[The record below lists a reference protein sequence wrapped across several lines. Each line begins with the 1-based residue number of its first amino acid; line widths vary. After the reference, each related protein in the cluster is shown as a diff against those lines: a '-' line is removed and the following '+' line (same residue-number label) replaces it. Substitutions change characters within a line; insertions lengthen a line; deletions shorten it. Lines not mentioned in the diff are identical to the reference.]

1 MPKSVKVKEIGK
13 EAARIINQNLS
24 EQDRKILEIE
34 HAVEK
39 LGKQFKKRGGY
50 NEIETFLKTLVK
62 KHKTGSLDTD
72 AMARVFS
79 AKGQQGLRELF
90 YPMIRGGKKMYEGLL
105 VSYASS
111 AFKRDIKG
119 LKDIGL
125 IKKTGAEK
133 LRESKGRVITKNQ
146 FKKMGITE
154 KAFAK
159 LTDKQQ
165 DKLYNTTF
173 FKNIELR
180 QAVKDMSYEQSIK
193 RKFGLDDAGLK
204 KAQKY
209 KTISG
214 LRKYLTKSL
223 NALEKKKEEERLAKE
238 QERKEKE
245 QAREQARLL
254 KQQEMLKKQQKREK
268 AKRAKAKSFET
279 LHTEVKREHIFET
292 LKTEYGMDDPEE
304 LKRFNKMGVRQ
315 RKAYLKDKYK
325 EKIEKEKKE
334 ELKNT
339 KGLNAAL
346 AEMAKK
352 LKSIK
357 SLTAV
362 GIASYLGS
370 KIFGS
375 IKEAHQQNVAD
386 YRAWGKAGLGFE
398 TGRMERT
405 GIRGSGAD
413 EGEYMSNLTAFRHW
427 KDLLNTPEGVAN
439 YTNNARFF
447 MGATEAGL
455 RLNPMSLERLRS
467 LNPVEAYHELLTSIY
482 NEMKARPNQIGA
494 IMSGA
499 TNAGLGS
506 MAEMAVRYHRAGKN
520 LPEEIGRMRRI
531 ANTPEDMDK
540 ITLEYTQATQELS
553 QRIDNLTTSLKA
565 FGMSIASWGLNKA
578 SSVVKG
584 IFGGSKAEAAHAFGN
599 IYKETGNLNKAVRE
613 FNYENNSIF
622 GNVNSIFQSDKQE
635 ITDMLK
641 SFDDYTKIKFLE
653 TYINEP
659 AVQDII
665 SGKNATAYNYLPDV
679 AKKAGIN
686 TKIKLS
692 EWRMNNPNHTPEQL
706 KEAKRQFLEEGNME
720 VHRAFA
726 NPIHTE
732 QTEMIKQLEGINHNT
747 SIMARNINRD

>member
-24 EQDRKILEIE
+24 EQDRKILELE
-34 HAVEK
+34 LAVEK
-39 LGKQFKKRGGY
+39 LGKQFKKKGGY
-50 NEIETFLKTLVK
+50 SEIEVFLKTLIK

-72 AMARVFS
+72 AMARVFG

-154 KAFAK
+154 KVFAK

-173 FKNIELR
+173 FKNVELR
-180 QAVKDMSYEQSIK
+180 QAVKDMNYEQSIK

-214 LRKYLTKSL
+214 LRKYLTNSL

-238 QERKEKE
+238 QERKAK
-245 QAREQARLL
+245 EQARLL
-254 KQQEMLKKQQKREK
+254 KQQEMLEKQQKREK

-304 LKRFNKMGVRQ
+304 LKRFNRMGIKQ

-325 EKIEKEKKE
+325 EKLEKEKKE

-339 KGLNAAL
+339 KGLNTAL
-346 AEMAKK
+346 AEMSKK
-352 LKSIK
+352 LKSIR

-375 IKEAHQQNVAD
+375 IKETHQQNVAD

-482 NEMKARPNQIGA
+482 NEMKVRPNQIGA

-531 ANTPEDMDK
+531 ADTPHDMDK
-540 ITLEYTQATQELS
+540 IVLEYTQATQELS

-578 SSVVKG
+578 GSIVKG
-584 IFGGSKAEAAHAFGN
+584 IFGGSKPEAAYAFGD
-599 IYKETGNLNKAVRE
+599 IYRKTGDFNKAVRE
-613 FNYENNSIF
+613 SNWVNDNILGNTFSRFMGDESAFARMFNGLNEYE
-622 GNVNSIFQSDKQE
+622 K
-635 ITDMLK
+635 M
-641 SFDDYTKIKFLE
+641 KFLE
-653 TYINEP
+653 KFKNEP
-659 AVQDII
+659 MIQKMITGENQNLHKLLPKPIKDARNNMHVRD
-665 SGKNATAYNYLPDV
+665 SNWVVENHNNY
-679 AKKAGIN
+679 
-686 TKIKLS
+686 
-692 EWRMNNPNHTPEQL
+692 TPEQY
-706 KEAKRQFLEEGNME
+706 KTFREQNIAEANME
-720 VHRAFA
+720 IQRNIA

-732 QTEMIKQLEGINHNT
+732 QTEILKQLDSINTNTGIA
-747 SIMARNINRD
+747 ARNSIAK